1 MTERIDLESLVLDPA
16 LRRPMLA
23 VCPAPGCTRLT
34 MGGTCVEHD
43 EPVTVS
49 FPRGRPF
56 TPARAEA
63 GQPVRVGSLPVP

>member
-1 MTERIDLESLVLDPA
+1 MTERIDLESLVLDSA
-16 LRRPMLA
+16 LRRPMLS

-49 FPRGRPF
+49 FPRGRPY
-56 TPARAEA
+56 PPERAGA
-63 GQPVRVGSLPVP
+63 LVPVRSSSAPVP